1 MWNNQLDGAIPGE
14 LGQLKNLTWLDL
26 SNNELCGPIPPQL
39 GNLWLL
45 EHLNLSV
52 NPLTGGEI
60 PKQLAEHPRF
70 KKFIVGRAMDGPPL
84 PHVNDTGHAVKIL
97 IVPVALGYLDLA
109 SDLYTAVSYYNSG
122 HLFWFVLVLAFALGP
137 AVIVSAFF
145 LPEFPFGRRLLV
157 ATQLSLLLEA
167 VFSAASH
174 TYSPVLALVRV
185 IEPLFESVPQLLLQL
200 YAMLLL
206 WSETSLSN
214 SDLNGRVISVCIST
228 VSLAYA
234 ATDVSSVERL
244 LNTRLSGEGGTERFR
259 MCPDCPS
266 ITGLV
271 FSRVPEKG
279 VSRLAGRMGWVHPR
293 THVWFCFL
301 YHVLEIVSRF
311 VPLTMVALVLR
322 KWFFLVLPYLW
333 ISRCLVVW
341 SAAYSGEATMGFRFR
356 VRIVAMPFIDSILDG
371 TRAFGAGLVLTL
383 VEFVA
388 CIVTYHLF
396 SDDHLPP
403 SARLTLTIISICCM
417 VGKMRLALLA
427 ILPLKANEHGSQS
440 QGDVAAQGGDGALG
454 GGTDE
459 HSAGAG
465 VTAGLEEGEVD
476 ADELE
481 TVECGT
487 PACSEETPNK
497 PITSAMTIS
506 ASERGD
512 AKVVASP
519 PAASVPPAASA
530 PEASTEQLPS
540 DAMAKAPILIAGA
553 AGVALNANGK
563 IRGVKRRRSQEG
575 VRPEAGS
582 RAALSNGLDSA
593 PSSLGVVRPSPVTS
607 TFLASPCATTDQ
619 GDFFAQQQQEEGQQ
633 EYHNPDAEAGR
644 FRLVGDGA
652 RPLAVTHVPEY
663 LPPEDAVLAHQV
675 AAYPFASP
683 MLPAAPVIDNSL
695 GTVQLRHG
703 FVQPFSAAAAAIEG
717 PQPPSNMPA
726 TQQAW
731 HAAGVMGMPSYP
743 QGMLPLGVCGGAGV
757 LQHTGFT
764 GEGWR
769 GYPLAAQ
776 YSSHGG
782 AIQAGYTFPDRASP
796 PRYAAAGMHAYATGQ
811 PWLSRMQPH
820 ATAPAAS
827 IGEQLARR
835 RVYREEWALSEYDGW
850 WEREE
855 RGENLAGV
863 TTTAAAH
870 GAGVVCEWKETWE
883 S

>member
-1 MWNNQLDGAIPGE
+1 MSRSLVMEPLVQEGPIPPELGNLGALKILSMWNNQLDGAIPGA
-14 LGQLKNLTWLDL
+14 LGSLKNLTWLDL

-39 GNLWLL
+39 GNLWSLK
-45 EHLNLSV
+45 HLNLSS
-52 NPLTGGEI
+52 NPLSGGEI
-60 PKQLAEHPRF
+60 PKRLAEHPRF

-84 PHVNDTGHAVKIL
+84 PHINDTGHAVKIL
-97 IVPVALGYLDLA
+97 IVPVALGYLDLT
-109 SDLYTAVSYYNSG
+109 SDLYTPTTIQATY
-122 HLFWFVLVLAFALGP
+122 F
-137 AVIVSAFF
+137 
-145 LPEFPFGRRLLV
+145 EFTCGRRFLV

-167 VFSAASH
+167 VFSAASR

-244 LNTRLSGEGGTERFR
+244 LNTRLSGEGGTERSR
-259 MCPDCPS
+259 MCPDCPF

-311 VPLTMVALVLR
+311 VPLTMIALVLR

-341 SAAYSGEATMGFRFR
+341 AAAYWGEATMGFRFR

-383 VEFVA
+383 VKFVA

-396 SDDHLPP
+396 SSGHLPP
-403 SARLTLTIISICCM
+403 HARWTLTIIAICCM

-427 ILPLKANEHGSQS
+427 ILPLKANEHGFQS
-440 QGDVAAQGGDGALG
+440 QGAAAAQGDDDVPG

-459 HSAGAG
+459 HSTGTR
-465 VTAGLEEGEVD
+465 VIGLDGRAVD
-476 ADELE
+476 VDELE
-481 TVECGT
+481 TAECGT
-487 PACSEETPNK
+487 PACSEETPSQ

-512 AKVVASP
+512 VKVVASP
-519 PAASVPPAASA
+519 PASIPPASSA
-530 PEASTEQLPS
+530 PASSTEQLPS
-540 DAMAKAPILIAGA
+540 HTMAKAPIVIAGA
-553 AGVALNANGK
+553 VGVALGAGGE
-563 IRGVKRRRSQEG
+563 IRGVERHRNQEG

-582 RAALSNGLDSA
+582 RAALPTGLDSA
-593 PSSLGVVRPSPVTS
+593 RSSPGVVRPSPDTS
-607 TFLASPCATTDQ
+607 IFLASPRATMSQ
-619 GDFFAQQQQEEGQQ
+619 GGFFAQQQQEEGQQ
-633 EYHNPDAEAGR
+633 DHHNPDADTGR
-644 FRLVGDGA
+644 FRLVGEGA
-652 RPLAVTHVPEY
+652 HPLAHAAEH
-663 LPPEDAVLAHQV
+663 LPPDDAVLAHQA
-675 AAYPFASP
+675 AAYPSASS
-683 MLPAAPVIDNSL
+683 MLPAASAMPNSL

-703 FVQPFSAAAAAIEG
+703 FVQPCSAAAAATG
-717 PQPPSNMPA
+717 DPQPPGNMSA

-743 QGMLPLGVCGGAGV
+743 QGMLPLRVGDGAGV
-757 LQHTGFT
+757 FQHMGFT
-764 GEGWR
+764 GEGWP
-769 GYPLAAQ
+769 GYLLAPQ
-776 YSSHGG
+776 YSSHGV
-782 AIQAGYTFPDRASP
+782 IQAGYTLPDWAP
-796 PRYAAAGMHAYATGQ
+796 PWYGATDMDSYATGQ
-811 PWLSRMQPH
+811 PWLSRMQLH

-827 IGEQLARR
+827 IGEQLAWRR
-835 RVYREEWALSEYDGW
+835 AYHEESALSEDYGW
-850 WEREE
+850 WDEKY
-855 RGENLAGV
+855 LTGV
-863 TTTAAAH
+863 TTTPAAD
-870 GAGVVCEWKETWE
+870 GSGVVREWQETWE